1 MSSDTTKTLVER
13 TRLSPSPER
22 VVYMLI
28 THPNGKM
35 EKIEC
40 NSDEGECLDLITTLE
55 KTAEDWTLLHMYVD
69 KGVGAYPVARWGF
82 MSGKATRLGY
92 RK

>member
-1 MSSDTTKTLVER
+1 MDSGTKTLLNETLLAAQFR
-13 TRLSPSPER
+13 H
-22 VVYMLI
+22 VYMVI
-28 THPNGKM
+28 TFPSGKM

-55 KTAEDWTLLHMYVD
+55 KTAEDWTLLHLYVD
-69 KGVGAYPVARWGF
+69 KGSGALPVARWGF

-92 RK
+92 RR